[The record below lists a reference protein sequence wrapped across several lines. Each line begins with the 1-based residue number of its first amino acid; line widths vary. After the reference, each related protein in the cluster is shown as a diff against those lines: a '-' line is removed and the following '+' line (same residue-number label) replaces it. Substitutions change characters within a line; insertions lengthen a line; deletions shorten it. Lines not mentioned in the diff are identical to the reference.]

1 MIAFLEKH
9 RVYTVYVPL
18 AVYWIFIFMATS
30 VSVDTLP
37 TPRVSDKLLH
47 FGAFAVLGFL
57 LDLAA
62 RVQKKNAWIR
72 ANHFVFTYVVIL
84 LYGAFDEI
92 HQYFIPGRFADYMDW
107 LADMAGGAFG
117 VLSLHLFIMIDNI
130 RLKRE

>member
-1 MIAFLEKH
+1 MISFLEKH
-9 RVYTVYVPL
+9 RVYTVYLPL
-18 AVYWIFIFMATS
+18 AAYWIFIFTATS

-62 RVQKKNAWIR
+62 RVQKKNVWIS

-84 LYGAFDEI
+84 FYGAFDEI
-92 HQYFIPGRFADYMDW
+92 HQYFIPGRMADYMDW
-107 LADMAGGAFG
+107 LADMAGAAFG
-117 VLSLHLFIMIDNI
+117 VFSLHIFFLLD
-130 RLKRE
+130 KRFVRE